1 MINLVLILSSFNVLI
16 MENVLKMDVN
26 VISIGVDKT
35 VVIIKELNVMD
46 K

>member
-1 MINLVLILSSFNVLI
+1 

-35 VVIIKELNVMD
+35 VVIIKELLVMD